1 VRTASGGEQAL
12 AMLGNEHF
20 DLVILDV
27 LMPGIGGFETC
38 RRIRATAALAELPVL
53 FMTALGD
60 RDATAPALDAG
71 ADDLLAKPFTRSE
84 LLLRA
89 SALIR
94 QHQAVQKR
102 RADTDH
108 EREKILA
115 AVHRLR
121 EISKGLDG
129 DVAIR
134 LGEELAALESTCA
147 RAS

>member
-1 VRTASGGEQAL
+1 
-12 AMLGNEHF
+12 M
-20 DLVILDV
+20 
-27 LMPGIGGFETC
+27 
-38 RRIRATAALAELPVL
+38 

-60 RDATAPALDAG
+60 RDATAPALEAG

-94 QHQAVQKR
+94 QHHAVQKR
-102 RADTDH
+102 RADTEQ

-121 EISKGLDG
+121 EISNGLDG

-134 LGEELAALESTCA
+134 LGEELATLESSCV
-147 RAS
+147 RPS